1 MKKELGSFQSRG
13 IGIGIG
19 YVQLLELPCTYLHWA
34 TTVNWHKNQIVHKN
48 VYFPLASKDL
58 PQHNFFPCS
67 STLIDK
73 VQRLFTVGQE
83 RWYCKRKEVRRTTG
97 GGSPVCN
104 WAALRCPELV
114 SPSTVCDC
122 VLCVPKWRTPPL
134 LAAPQLR
141 QQFNQFIA
149 VPANPWLKAF
159 ANILFYS
166 CLLLYSL
173 FLRLSCLFVDPLGF
187 MFIVDIGTKL
197 VLLLVDFLLYWLCR
211 LYRKLKAMFP
221 VQPNRSPQMPV
232 RQYFSFL

>member
-1 MKKELGSFQSRG
+1 MEKELGSFQSRG

-83 RWYCKRKEVRRTTG
+83 RWYCKRKEVGREWG
-97 GGSPVCN
+97 KSCLQLGSTSLPRISFAFHCLTVC
-104 WAALRCPELV
+104 AV
-114 SPSTVCDC
+114 SPQVTNS
-122 VLCVPKWRTPPL
+122 PSPGR
-134 LAAPQLR
+134 PQLR

-173 FLRLSCLFVDPLGF
+173 FFRLSCLFVDPLGF

-197 VLLLVDFLLYWLCR
+197 VLLLVDSLLYWLWR

-221 VQPNRSPQMPV
+221 VQANA
-232 RQYFSFL
+232 RQAIF